1 MTTSSAEQKNR
12 FIASANR
19 DGRGRAVQDVV
30 RAAQV
35 VASRGVAAIV
45 LDGGAVDVLIAA
57 VGLA

>member
-1 MTTSSAEQKNR
+1 MTASSAEHKYR

-30 RAAQV
+30 RAVPA

-45 LDGGAVDVLIAA
+45 LDGGAFDVPIAA